1 MMKLKK
7 SSFLPSTRMVAPEK
21 LVGAGNFWSGL
32 ESFGLPWRLF
42 GLAWS
47 VFGRSWRVLVGAG
60 PLMVGKWLFSVLFRG
75 ICPRENG
82 IENPHISGVFSN
94 KVGKI
99 DRVWGFFAILG

>member
-1 MMKLKK
+1 
-7 SSFLPSTRMVAPEK
+7 
-21 LVGAGNFWSGL
+21 
-32 ESFGLPWRLF
+32 
-42 GLAWS
+42 
-47 VFGRSWRVLVGAG
+47 
-60 PLMVGKWLFSVLFRG
+60 MVGKWLFSVLFRG